1 MLLMGVFFAF
11 IVGWA
16 MGSRGGEQRYEEV
29 VSAFKEVR
37 DSDEFATLVGALR
50 THSGYLLRQAAD
62 WLQDTEAQVSQS
74 TDFVERVRNMVQ
86 PRTAD
91 DDG

>member
-1 MLLMGVFFAF
+1 MGVLFAF

-16 MGSRGGEQRYEEV
+16 MGSRGGEERYSEV

-37 DSDEFATLVGALR
+37 DSDEFATLLGALR
-50 THSGYLLRQAAD
+50 THSGYILRQAAD
-62 WLQDTEAQVSQS
+62 WLQETEANAPQA

-86 PRTAD
+86 PRVEGDAD
-91 DDG
+91 G